1 MQAAQP
7 IPTAET
13 PIDHKGVI
21 MSQQAIE
28 LAKIEFG
35 TFRRPESVV
44 EEAAHV
50 ARVFQEKM
58 QTILDAN
65 REPILFRMFNTS
77 RHITRPGWQLLGSM
91 YRVTA
96 GIVPGSC
103 KYVELP
109 GNINGWEATAEAI
122 YVPTGH
128 RISTA
133 DGMCLNDE
141 PNWDE
146 RPTKKDPH
154 AVVPL
159 FQLRSMCQ
167 TRACSK
173 VLSNLLSY
181 VAIMAGCSGTSAE
194 EMTGEPL
201 VNGAGQTAR
210 QQTQQP
216 QRTPGNG
223 NGVISDLQVG
233 RLFGVTKQ
241 QGKSREALG
250 VILAAHGYTAPS
262 NSADPIEDAAK
273 LVKRADFDKIQ
284 EAILKP

>member
-1 MQAAQP
+1 MDAAQP
-7 IPTAET
+7 LQ
-13 PIDHKGVI
+13 
-21 MSQQAIE
+21 S
-28 LAKIEFG
+28 AKEVVMAQHAADLTKVEFG
-35 TFRRPESVV
+35 TFRRPEAVV

-50 ARVFQEKM
+50 ARVFQDKM
-58 QTILDAN
+58 NTILDAN
-65 REPILFRMFNTS
+65 KEPILYRMFNKS

-96 GIVPGSC
+96 GIVPGSSQFR
-103 KYVELP
+103 EFP

-122 YVPTGH
+122 YVPTGA

-146 RPTKKDPH
+146 RPTKNDPH

-159 FQLRSMCQ
+159 FQLRSMAQ

-194 EMTGEPL
+194 EMSAEPML
-201 VNGAGQTAR
+201 
-210 QQTQQP
+210 
-216 QRTPGNG
+216 NG
-223 NGVISDLQVG
+223 NGQTTSSAAPQRAQANGNGTISEPMVR
-233 RLFGVTKQ
+233 RLFGLNK
-241 QGKSREALG
+241 GAGRSREGLG
-250 VILAAHGYTAPS
+250 VILAAHGYS
-262 NSADPIEDAAK
+262 DPNGDVEAACYQ
-273 LVKRADFDKIQ
+273 VKKADFDKIQ
-284 EAILKP
+284 AEVMKPL